1 MKVAVIGT
9 GFGKHAAA
17 PAYAG
22 LGFDV
27 EVVSPRD
34 EDAVKAVLASDADLI
49 SVHSPP
55 FLHLEHVTG
64 AIDTAIRCCATSR
77 SDATP
82 TRRR

>member
-1 MKVAVIGT
+1 MNSFVKDAVIGT

-17 PAYAG
+17 PAYRS

-34 EDAVKAVLASDADLI
+34 GDAVKRVLASDADLV

-55 FLHLEHVTG
+55 FMHLDHVTG
-64 AIDTAIRCCATSR
+64 AIEQRHAV
-77 SDATP
+77 
-82 TRRR
+82 